1 MGHFYKKLILSGIFA
16 VATAGLF
23 NTAGASALGF
33 LDSEFTNPF
42 GLESAPLLEPAQPSS
57 TDDSIPTLLYNRISD
72 GETLW
77 GYEGEGIVFADSDG
91 LVDGNPHLKT
101 AKRGDTLSFSVK
113 IEPERYYDDA
123 ETEPFSTYT
132 ITASLSQG
140 LTLDYDSIVLRIND
154 QVISDEDVSVEQVNG
169 ELGLSYYLRKTITFS
184 QTSQGTTT
192 FNYPEGAA
200 IELTYSATI
209 DSDAPSQLFSRAGYS
224 AYTNN
229 YSKIISSGSVLY
241 GGAGY
246 QLDVMLDGNIV
257 IRRVDTNN
265 QPLAGAKYII
275 DGVKANADH
284 AVNGTYTYDSNGSV
298 SEFVTDKDG
307 VIVINGVPFGTYTAK
322 EVSSPTGYEVLV
334 STISKNLEQDIREIE
349 TGKLSYRMNLY
360 DIDITSSIID
370 SDQGKMVPYPELS
383 AFMGGSSGEI
393 IATMDESQGGYS
405 FNGGVVKKT
414 ANGYQLLLDNAEP
427 VDFVYDSTLNKYL
440 ARINNTRNNNLQLTI
455 NGDQATFVTGDQ
467 PNALFLN
474 NETGCYEGVLQE
486 ENATITMC
494 SDGESGYYFIEEM
507 ALSSGSYHI
516 GVHCVYDEG
525 VDGYVESS
533 SAIISIE
540 EESDSELRLLGNYPI
555 VVIPQIGAHYMFMDE
570 TLWLLN
576 TAPQTV
582 LGTEFLFREKTSG
595 SGTMPEDIV
604 NPQTGDAFLKS
615 ITIAAIGTL
624 PLYIVR
630 KRLTRRVN

>member
-42 GLESAPLLEPAQPSS
+42 GLESASLLESAQPSS

-77 GYEGEGIVFADSDG
+77 GYDGQGIVFADADG
-91 LVDGNPHLKT
+91 LVNGNPRLKT
-101 AKRGDTLSFSVK
+101 AKRGDTLTFSVK

-123 ETEPFSTYT
+123 ETEPFSTYV
-132 ITASLSQG
+132 IAASLSQG
-140 LTLDYDSIVLRIND
+140 LTLDYDSIVLKIND

-209 DSDAPSQLFSRAGYS
+209 DSDAPSQLFSRASYN

-229 YSKIISSGSVLY
+229 YSKSISSGDAIY
-241 GGAGY
+241 GGNGY
-246 QLDVMLDGNIV
+246 QLDVLLDGRII
-257 IRRVDTNN
+257 IRRVDANN
-265 QPLAGAKYII
+265 QPLAGAKYTI
-275 DGVKANADH
+275 DGVKANADRTS
-284 AVNGTYTYDSNGSV
+284 GTYTYDSNGSV
-298 SEFVTDKDG
+298 SEFITDKDG
-307 VIVINGVPFGTYTAK
+307 MIVINGVPFGTYAAK
-322 EVSSPTGYEVLV
+322 EVSSPTGHEVLV
-334 STISKNLEQDIREIE
+334 STISKNLEQEIQEVE

-360 DIDITSSIID
+360 GIDIASSIID
-370 SDQGKMVPYPELS
+370 SNQGKMVPDPELS
-383 AFMGGSSGEI
+383 AFMGDSSGEI

-414 ANGYQLLLDNAEP
+414 ANGYQLLMNNAEP

-440 ARINNTRNNNLQLTI
+440 ARISNADTQNAYQISI
-455 NGDQATFVTGDQ
+455 NGDEATLAGRQSFT
-467 PNALFLN
+467 LLLN
-474 NETGCYEGVLQE
+474 QETGCYEGVLQE
-486 ENATITMC
+486 QNAAITMC
-494 SDGESGYYFIEEM
+494 SDGESGYYFIEDM
-507 ALSSGSYHI
+507 DMSSGTYSI
-516 GVHCVYDEG
+516 GIHLTYDEG

-533 SAIISIE
+533 SAIFSIE
-540 EESDSELRLLGNYPI
+540 EESDSELRLLGNYLI
-555 VVIPQIGAHYMFMDE
+555 VVIPQIGAHYMFLDNG
-570 TLWLLN
+570 TLWPLN
-576 TAPQTV
+576 TAPQSV
-582 LGTEFLFREKTSG
+582 LGTEFLFQEKTSG
-595 SGTMPEDIV
+595 SETMPEDIA
-604 NPQTGDAFLKS
+604 NPQTGDAIIKAIFIATIGLAPIFLF
-615 ITIAAIGTL
+615 
-624 PLYIVR
+624 R
-630 KRLTRRVN
+630 KQLSKR